1 MKESHRAYKPGDVL
15 VDDEWG
21 EEDQAW
27 DVVDEEGFL
36 TDGVTAVDVVLHVDV
51 EYVKYDCESEA
62 HSGEVVC
69 P

>member
-1 MKESHRAYKPGDVL
+1 MEESHRAYKPGDVF

-21 EEDQAW
+21 EEEQAW
-27 DVVDEEGFL
+27 YVVDEEGFL
-36 TDGVTAVDVVLHVDV
+36 TDGVIAVDVVLHVYV
-51 EYVKYDCESEA
+51 EYVKYDCENEA